1 MLLLVRATSP
11 LLPQLV
17 LLLLM
22 YRRSSPLAGLVLL
35 LWQLLLGLLLLL
47 LLPLLLL
54 LLLRLRLALKLWA
67 AASQQFLHVVGSIH
81 PIRPHHDSCMKQ
93 LPPKHS
99 QRPRQALIRRPFIS

>member
-1 MLLLVRATSP
+1 VLVLLLVRATSP

-22 YRRSSPLAGLVLL
+22 HRRSSPVAGWVLL

-47 LLPLLLL
+47 LLLLL
-54 LLLRLRLALKLWA
+54 LRLALKLWA

-81 PIRPHHDSCMKQ
+81 PVRSHHDSCVKQ
-93 LPPKHS
+93 LPPKHP